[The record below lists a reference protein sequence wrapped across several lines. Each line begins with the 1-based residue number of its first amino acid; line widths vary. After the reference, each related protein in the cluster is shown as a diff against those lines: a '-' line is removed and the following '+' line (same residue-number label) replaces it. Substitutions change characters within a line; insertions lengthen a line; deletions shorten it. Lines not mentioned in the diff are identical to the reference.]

1 MTVVFNIYDNNFI
14 TPTKNVNKEYE
25 TKILDKQIKGDD
37 KENLR
42 NIGSNV
48 SGLVIPKYK
57 QPFWKK
63 NHLSQRNL
71 PYNFNQYSMCWWNK
85 TRFLLSQ
92 CSILHRWIPISK
104 ISDRNKYGV
113 EKMVYIRD
121 RIIASIKRVNVV
133 KQFA

>member
-14 TPTKNVNKEYE
+14 TPTKNVNEEYE

-57 QPFWKK
+57 QYFWKK
-63 NHLSQRNL
+63 S
-71 PYNFNQYSMCWWNK
+71 
-85 TRFLLSQ
+85 
-92 CSILHRWIPISK
+92 SIS
-104 ISDRNKYGV
+104 
-113 EKMVYIRD
+113 EK
-121 RIIASIKRVNVV
+121 
-133 KQFA
+133 FAL